1 MLPMAK
7 LNKGRDREPGGVANR
22 ETVNDQILHDISA
35 TV

>member
-7 LNKGRDREPGGVANR
+7 LNKERDREPEDAANR
-22 ETVNDQILHDISA
+22 ETVNGQILHDISA